1 MDSRVRT
8 GGAVAFIAAAAAA
21 IAVWLI
27 GDWVPSIVLGK
38 VNHVLFVAAPWFA
51 AGSAT
56 WAARSSSGRQRAGW
70 LCLSVG
76 LVGWGLGAASVV
88 RFEAFR
94 AGQVLSGSDT
104 WPFVLFPIGLG
115 AALLLFPTGI
125 TTRYVGRFLL
135 DAAIVSGSFFLV
147 FWLVVMDEVYKAAG
161 DDEHLTVLLPA
172 VYAAM
177 EIAVLTLALLLVV
190 RGPSSQRVT
199 LALLTSGLLCVV
211 LSDSVYTYISVNQTY
226 THGSL
231 VDTGWIAG
239 MFLIAIAA
247 LMSRQS
253 AAPVPKART
262 ESAWASVWLPGITA
276 VLVVVAATTEP
287 ITDLTSR
294 PVLVLAAC
302 LAVAIFARQFLAIS
316 DNQRLLREAAAQAL
330 RDPLTG
336 VGNYTLFNDRLT
348 EAMQR
353 RNRDGVPVAVM
364 VLDLND
370 FKLVNDSYG
379 HPTGDRLLRLVGDRI
394 SEVVRQADTVARL
407 GGDEFAVVMAGDIED
422 SQRIARR
429 VARAFNVSFVVDGHE
444 LAIRPSAGFAFVDAD
459 GSAMS
464 TEALLKQ
471 ADTAMYSAKWS
482 GSGALHVYTAE
493 MASVRVDR
501 ELFRTK
507 GVAERS
513 GSAVLTLLSELR
525 HAVERSE
532 LTLVYQPQF
541 RLQTG
546 DLAGFEA
553 LVRWPQP
560 DGTVLMPAD
569 FLPMVR
575 RNGMMDEVTDLVL
588 RKACMDA
595 ARWQAAGI
603 HASVAVNLFAPL
615 LADATV
621 PGRAAAA
628 LAASGLP
635 PSSLTVEITEHMVLG
650 DLEQTREVLRR
661 LRERKI
667 RVAIDDFGTGY
678 STLSYLRELPCDEL
692 KLDQEFIAPVLI
704 DPTAAAVV
712 RAVVGLAQVLDI
724 TTVAEGVE
732 NAHTAAWLRQHG
744 CDIAQGYFYGR
755 PITYDGVIDRFG
767 PAPSVTPATAPVS
780 AKWS

>member
-1 MDSRVRT
+1 MPT
-8 GGAVAFIAAAAAA
+8 GRATVLIAAAGAA
-21 IAVWLI
+21 IAMWLI
-27 GDWVPSIVLGK
+27 SDWAPPAVLARVDSGLY
-38 VNHVLFVAAPWFA
+38 VLAPCVA
-51 AGSAT
+51 AGSAA
-56 WAARSSSGRQRAGW
+56 WAARSSSGRQRLAW
-70 LCLSVG
+70 LCMLFG
-76 LVGWGLGAASVV
+76 LIGWTIGAASVV
-88 RFEAFR
+88 RFEAFWS
-94 AGQVLSGSDT
+94 GHTLSTAQT
-104 WPFVLFPIGLG
+104 WTFVLFPIGFG
-115 AALLLFPTGI
+115 AAVLLFPTGL
-125 TTRYVGRFLL
+125 TRRYLGRFLL
-135 DAAIVSGSFFLV
+135 DATIVAGSFFLV
-147 FWLVVMDEVYKAAG
+147 FWLVVMDEVYRAAG
-161 DDEHLTVLLPA
+161 PGEGLTQMLPA

-177 EIAVLTLALLLVV
+177 EIAVVTLALLLVV
-190 RGPSSQRVT
+190 RGPSDQRAT
-199 LALLTSGLLCVV
+199 LTLLTVGLVGV
-211 LSDSVYTYISVNQTY
+211 ILSDGVYTYISVHGAY
-226 THGSL
+226 AHGSL

-247 LMSRQS
+247 LSSRQPT
-253 AAPVPKART
+253 APAPKVRT

-276 VLVVVAATTEP
+276 VLVVLAATTEP
-287 ITDLTSR
+287 VADLTSR
-294 PVLVLAAC
+294 PVLVLGAC
-302 LAVAIFARQFLAIS
+302 LALAIFARQFLAIS

-348 EAMQR
+348 EAMLR
-353 RNRDGVPVAVM
+353 RERDGVPVAVM

-379 HPTGDRLLRLVGDRI
+379 HPAGDRLLRLVGDRI
-394 SEVVRQADTVARL
+394 SEVVRPADTVARL

-422 SQRIARR
+422 AQRIARR
-429 VARAFNVSFVVDGHE
+429 VAGAFGASFVVDGHE
-444 LAIRPSAGFAFVDAD
+444 LAIRPSAGFAFADAD
-459 GSAMS
+459 GCAVS

-471 ADTAMYSAKWS
+471 ADNAMYSAKWA
-482 GSGALHVYTAE
+482 GSGGLHVYTAD

-501 ELFRTK
+501 ELFRTT
-507 GVAERS
+507 GVPERS
-513 GSAVLTLLSELR
+513 GSTVLTLLSELR
-525 HAVERSE
+525 RAVQRSE

-546 DLAGFEA
+546 DLVGFEA

-560 DGTVLMPAD
+560 DGTVLMPGD

-588 RKACMDA
+588 RKACVDA

-615 LADATV
+615 LAHATA

-628 LAASGLP
+628 LSASGLP

-650 DLEQTREVLRR
+650 DLEQTREVLRQ
-661 LRERKI
+661 LRERQI

-692 KLDQEFIAPVLI
+692 KLDPEFIAPVLI

-712 RAVVGLAQVLDI
+712 RAVVGLAQVLGI

-755 PITYDGVIDRFG
+755 PITFDGVIDRFG
-767 PAPSVTPATAPVS
+767 PAPCVTPATAPAS
-780 AKWS
+780 AKSN

>member
-1 MDSRVRT
+1 MDNRVRT

-27 GDWVPSIVLGK
+27 GDWVPPIVLGK
-38 VNHVLFVAAPWFA
+38 VNHVLYVAAPWFA

-70 LCLSVG
+70 VCLSVG

-88 RFEAFR
+88 RFEAFCS
-94 AGQVLSGSDT
+94 GEVLSGSDT

-147 FWLVVMDEVYKAAG
+147 FWLVVMDEVYKTAG
-161 DDEHLTVLLPA
+161 DGEHLTVLLPA

-199 LALLTSGLLCVV
+199 LALLTSGLLGIV
-211 LSDSVYTYISVNQTY
+211 LSDSVYTYISVNHAY

-231 VDTGWIAG
+231 VDTGWVAG

-247 LMSRQS
+247 LTSRQS
-253 AAPVPKART
+253 AVPVPKVRT

-287 ITDLTSR
+287 VADLTSR
-294 PVLVLAAC
+294 PVLVLASC
-302 LAVAIFARQFLAIS
+302 LALAIFARQFLAIS

-353 RNRDGVPVAVM
+353 RERDGVPVAVM

-394 SEVVRQADTVARL
+394 SEVVRRADTVARL
-407 GGDEFAVVMAGDIED
+407 GGDEFAVVMVGDIED

-429 VARAFNVSFVVDGHE
+429 VAGAFGASFVVDGHE
-444 LAIRPSAGFAFVDAD
+444 LAIRPSAGFAFVDAE
-459 GSAMS
+459 GSAVS

-471 ADTAMYSAKWS
+471 ADTAMYSAKWA

-507 GVAERS
+507 GVPERS

-546 DLAGFEA
+546 DLVGFEA

-712 RAVVGLAQVLDI
+712 RAVVGLARVLDI

-755 PITYDGVIDRFG
+755 PVTFDGVIDRFG
-767 PAPSVTPATAPVS
+767 PAPCVTPATAPAS